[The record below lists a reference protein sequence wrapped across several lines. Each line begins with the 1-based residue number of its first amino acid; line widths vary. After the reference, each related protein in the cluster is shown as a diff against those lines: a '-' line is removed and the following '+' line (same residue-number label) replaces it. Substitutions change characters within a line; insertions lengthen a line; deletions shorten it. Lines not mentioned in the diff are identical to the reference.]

1 MRTTKPPVLTVEN
14 GRFVF
19 LGNPERALPSESLN
33 EAIEFAFVIAIANG
47 GALVVFFSTATEG
60 DVEFGTSVV
69 VDEQHERNDGVSG
82 GERIVL
88 QRTDFFLVEQEF
100 AIAARGVIVVGSAR
114 VFSDVHVFHPDFAIV
129 DEAKGIDQRGF
140 TVTDAFDLCAGQY
153 DARYK
158 LVDHLVVE
166 GGALILDAHALR
178 FVFAAVFL
186 SHE

>member
-1 MRTTKPPVLTVEN
+1 MLTTKSPVLTAGN

-19 LGNPERALPSESLN
+19 LWDPERALSSESFD
-33 EAIEFAFVIAIANG
+33 ESIEFAFVVTIANG
-47 GALVVFFSTATEG
+47 GALVVFFLTAAEG
-60 DVEFGTSVV
+60 DIEFGTSVV

-82 GERIVL
+82 SERIVL

-100 AIAARGVIVVGSAR
+100 TVAARGVIVVGTAR
-114 VFSDVHVFHPDFAIV
+114 VFSNVHVLHPDFSIV
-129 DEAKGIDQRGF
+129 DETKGIDQRGF

-153 DARYK
+153 DARHK
-158 LVDHLVVE
+158 LVNHLVVE
-166 GGALILDAHALR
+166 GGALVLDAHALR

>member
-1 MRTTKPPVLTVEN
+1 M
-14 GRFVF
+14 
-19 LGNPERALPSESLN
+19 NPERASSSESLD
-33 EAIEFAFVIAIANG
+33 EAIEFALIIAITDA
-47 GALVVFFSTATEG
+47 GALVVFFLTAAEG
-60 DVEFGTSVV
+60 DIEFGTSVV

-88 QRTDFFLVEQEF
+88 QRTNFFLVEQEF
-100 AIAARGVIVVGSAR
+100 TIPARGVIIVGSAR
-114 VFSDVHVFHPDFAIV
+114 ILGDVHVFHPDFSVV
-129 DEAKGIDQRGF
+129 DETKGIDQRGF

-153 DARYK
+153 DARHK

-166 GGALILDAHALR
+166 GGALVLDAHALR

>member
-1 MRTTKPPVLTVEN
+1 M
-14 GRFVF
+14 
-19 LGNPERALPSESLN
+19 NPERASSSESLD
-33 EAIEFAFVIAIANG
+33 EAIEFALIIAITDA
-47 GALVVFFSTATEG
+47 GALVVFFLTAAEG
-60 DVEFGTSVV
+60 DIEFGTSIV

-88 QRTDFFLVEQEF
+88 QRTDFFLVEQEL
-100 AIAARGVIVVGSAR
+100 AIATRGVIVVGTAR
-114 VFSDVHVFHPDFAIV
+114 VFSDVHVLHPDFSVV
-129 DEAKGIDQRGF
+129 DETKGIDQRGF

-153 DARYK
+153 DARHK

-166 GGALILDAHALR
+166 GGALVLDAHALR

>member
-1 MRTTKPPVLTVEN
+1 MFNITHLLFQNRLMK
-14 GRFVF
+14 RF
-19 LGNPERALPSESLN
+19 
-33 EAIEFAFVIAIANG
+33 EFALVIAIANG
-47 GALVVFFSTATEG
+47 GALVVFFLTAAKG

-88 QRTDFFLVEQEF
+88 QRTNFFLVEQEF
-100 AIAARGVIVVGSAR
+100 TIPARGVIVVGTAR
-114 VFSDVHVFHPDFAIV
+114 ILGDVHVLHPDFAIM
-129 DEAKGIDQRGF
+129 DETKGIDQRGF
-140 TVTDAFDLCAGQY
+140 AVTDAFDLCAGQY
-153 DARYK
+153 DARHK

-178 FVFAAVFL
+178 FVFTAVFL